1 MKHVLSYIERT
12 TSYGIIYK
20 GGGSTNLIEYA
31 DSDFTGYKNTR
42 RSIKENVFMVA
53 RRPVL

>member
-1 MKHVLSYIERT
+1 LKHVLSYIERT